1 MQTDMQDIV
10 DQILGWEL
18 HKWSPTSALAFQ
30 CQIKGDLIRYVMAN
44 CSCTASDALAFDEAV
59 RKQTMRFGALREYA
73 EAHNEDFPMRHLSLL
88 KQHNYKVMKHRY
100 ENTPYWNE
108 INMYLGKIRKM
119 EGL

>member
-1 MQTDMQDIV
+1 MKTQDII
-10 DQILGWEL
+10 DQIVSWEL
-18 HKWSPTSALAFQ
+18 HKWSPTSDLAFQ

-44 CSCTASDALAFDEAV
+44 CACSEADVCAYDEEV

-73 EAHNEDFPMRHLSLL
+73 QVHEEDFPMRHLSLL

-108 INMYLGKIRKM
+108 INMYLGKIRNV
-119 EGL
+119 ERV